1 MYNVIPLILILI
13 SLCIIIIIVLRK
25 FSALASL
32 DVDNIQAEKEAKFKE
47 RIISN
52 RLKRNISKWFA
63 KIIKISKVLTQ
74 QLSIFSKLIYNKLLK
89 LKDSYRNEAVI
100 SLGDKE
106 KRINELY
113 IEVDKLIKDDD
124 LDSAEKILIEIIGLD
139 SKNIKA
145 FEELGQLY
153 FKGKNYEEATQTFN
167 HIIKLIESG
176 DGSEEE
182 NRNNE
187 KIAEIYFNLALID
200 YAIKKLN
207 EALVNINKALV
218 IEPNNPR
225 YLDIGLEISIIN
237 KDKILAMDLYNKLKE
252 ANSDNNKLKEFK
264 EQVDGL

>member
-1 MYNVIPLILILI
+1 MYNVIPLVLILI
-13 SLCIIIIIVLRK
+13 SLCIIIVIVLRK

-52 RLKRNISKWFA
+52 RLKRNIFKWFT
-63 KIIKISKVLTQ
+63 KFIKISRILTQ
-74 QLSIFSKLIYNKLLK
+74 QLSVFFKSIYNKLLK
-89 LKDSYRNEAVI
+89 LKDSYKNEAVI

-106 KRINELY
+106 KRIKELY
-113 IEVDKLIKDDD
+113 IEADKLIKNDD
-124 LDSAEKILIEIIGLD
+124 LDSAEKIFIEIIGLD

-153 FKGKNYEEATQTFN
+153 FRGKNYEEAVETFN
-167 HIIKLIESG
+167 HIIKLVESS
-176 DGSEEE
+176 DGQEEKGK
-182 NRNNE
+182 NDE

-200 YAIKKLN
+200 YETKKLT
-207 EALVNINKALV
+207 EALANIDKALE

-237 KDKILAMDLYNKLKE
+237 KDKILATNFYDKLKK
-252 ANSDNNKLKEFK
+252 ANFENNKLEEFK
-264 EQVDGL
+264 EQIDEL